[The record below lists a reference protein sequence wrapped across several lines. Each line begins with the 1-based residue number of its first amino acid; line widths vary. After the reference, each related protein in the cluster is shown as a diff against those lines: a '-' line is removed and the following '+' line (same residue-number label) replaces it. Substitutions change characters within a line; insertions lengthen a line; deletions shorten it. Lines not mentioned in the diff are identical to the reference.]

1 MLDALIGAGASLLG
15 GLFGN
20 DSASDAAATQAAA
33 TTEAARLQREGLD
46 AQLALQREQFDRT
59 LQLQQPGIQA
69 GDAARNRLLYA
80 MGLSPTGF
88 NTPTTAFQGGAG
100 AGGTAGTGGA
110 LTREQIRQ
118 QLQSQYT
125 TGQTG
130 VQPTIQERPDLY
142 GYNGG
147 GEGAGQNVY
156 IGPAV
161 TNTQTVDQQAL
172 NAAVEQQYAQQQA
185 QAEAARA
192 TQQQTDA
199 AAQARAQA
207 DPNYGALSRG
217 FTSADA
223 SNDAV
228 LQYQMGLV
236 DQARERASSVNNDPL
251 YERSLVTAARN
262 RVLDPSTDPL
272 TQRMQPAVDA
282 AIAGSTSIENDPLY
296 QQQQPLVQQAV
307 QRASNFTTAPGYT
320 FRLAEGMKG
329 VENSA
334 AARGG
339 LLSGAALKATQ
350 RYGQDFAS
358 NEYNNWFQQSNADR
372 NYVSGVGNDAF
383 NRLNTNRN
391 FVSGQ
396 NDAQYGRMNTDRNY
410 ITSQNEGA
418 YSRANTDRNYVAAQG
433 DAAVN
438 RFNTN
443 QTNQFNRLSGLAGAG
458 QTATNNVQTAGQSYA
473 QGAGTAYGNYANAVG
488 GITTNGANAQAAAGI
503 AGSNAI
509 SGGIQGGINAYNQ
522 NRFLTTLQNSG
533 RGSTYGGSGSP
544 YDYTR
549 ESWY

>member
-1 MLDALIGAGASLLG
+1 MEFGAGSNALCFNPALLSRPLPLADPVSCQH
-15 GLFGN
+15 GL
-20 DSASDAAATQAAA
+20 Q
-33 TTEAARLQREGLD
+33 QC
-46 AQLALQREQFDRT
+46 
-59 LQLQQPGIQA
+59 LQLEAQFHRRQ
-69 GDAARNRLLYA
+69 DL
-80 MGLSPTGF
+80 
-88 NTPTTAFQGGAG
+88 
-100 AGGTAGTGGA
+100 
-110 LTREQIRQ
+110 REQIRQ

-125 TGQTG
+125 TGTTG
-130 VQPTIQERPDLY
+130 TQPTMQERPDLY
-142 GYNGG
+142 TAGG
-147 GEGAGQNVY
+147 GIEQGGTNAPVY
-156 IGPAV
+156 IGPQV
-161 TNTQTVDQQAL
+161 NNTQTVNQQAL
-172 NAAVEQQYAQQQA
+172 NDAVERQFIQQ
-185 QAEAARA
+185 
-192 TQQQTDA
+192 QQQTEA
-199 AAQARAQA
+199 TTAAQRQADAEAEARAQA
-207 DPNYGALSRG
+207 DPNYGALTRG
-217 FTSADA
+217 FTGADA
-223 SNDAV
+223 DRDAIFN
-228 LQYQMGLV
+228 YQSGLV
-236 DQARERASSVNNDPL
+236 NAARDRASNLNNDPL
-251 YERSLVTAARN
+251 YERNLVAAARN

-296 QQQQPLVQQAV
+296 QQQKPLVQQAI

-358 NEYNNWFQQSNADR
+358 NEYDRWFQQSAADR
-372 NYVSGVGNDAF
+372 GYVAGVGNDAF

-418 YSRANTDRNYVAAQG
+418 YSRANTDRNYIAAQG
-433 DAAVN
+433 DAVFN

-443 QTNQFNRLSGLAGAG
+443 QNNQYNRLASVAGAG
-458 QTATNNVQTAGQSYA
+458 QTATNNVQTAGQTYA
-473 QGAGTAYGNYANAVG
+473 QGAGAAYGNYANNVG
-488 GITTNGANAQAAAGI
+488 NITTNGANASAAAGI

-509 SGGIQGGINAYNQ
+509 SGGIQGGINAYQQ
-522 NRFLTTLQNSG
+522 NRFLTTLQNN
-533 RGSTYGGSGSP
+533 RGGGGFTASP

>member
-1 MLDALIGAGASLLG
+1 MSFGLVAAAGATIVG
-15 GLFGN
+15 GMI
-20 DSASDAAATQAAA
+20 SADAAGDAADTQARGTA
-33 TTEAARLQREGLD
+33 EAARLQAEGLD
-46 AQLALQREQFDRT
+46 KQLALQREQFDRT

-69 GDAARNRLLYA
+69 GDAARNRLLYM

-88 NTPTTAFQGGAG
+88 NTPTAAF
-100 AGGTAGTGGA
+100 TGGA
-110 LTREQIRQ
+110 APSAPQTREQIRQ

-125 TGQTG
+125 TGTTG
-130 VQPTIQERPDLY
+130 TQPTMQERPDLY
-142 GYNGG
+142 TAGG
-147 GEGAGQNVY
+147 GIEQGGTNAPVY
-156 IGPAV
+156 IGPQV

-172 NAAVEQQYAQQQA
+172 NAAVERQYAQQQQQTEATTAA
-185 QAEAARA
+185 QQQADAAAAARA
-192 TQQQTDA
+192 A
-199 AAQARAQA
+199 A
-207 DPNYGALSRG
+207 DPNYGALTRG
-217 FTSADA
+217 FTGADA
-223 SNDAV
+223 DRDAIFN
-228 LQYQMGLV
+228 YQSGLV
-236 DQARERASSVNNDPL
+236 NAARDRASNLNNDPL
-251 YERSLVTAARN
+251 YERSLVDAARA
-262 RVLDPSTDPL
+262 RVNDPSSDPL

-282 AIAGSTSIENDPLY
+282 ALAGSTSIENDPLY
-296 QQQQPLVQQAV
+296 QQQKPLVQQAI

-358 NEYNNWFQQSNADR
+358 NEYDRWFQQSAADR
-372 NYVSGVGNDAF
+372 GYVAGVGNDAF

-396 NDAQYGRMNTDRNY
+396 NDAQFGRMNTDRNY

-418 YSRANTDRNYVAAQG
+418 YSRANTDRNYIAAQG
-433 DAAVN
+433 DAVFN

-443 QTNQFNRLSGLAGAG
+443 QTNAFNRLSGLAGAG
-458 QTATNNVQTAGQSYA
+458 QTATNNVQTAGQTYA
-473 QGAGTAYGNYANAVG
+473 QGAGAAYGNYANNVG
-488 GITTNGANAQAAAGI
+488 NITTNGANASAAAGI

-509 SGGIQGGINAYNQ
+509 NSGIQGGINAYQQ
-522 NRFLTTLQNSG
+522 NRFLSTLQNN
-533 RGSTYGGSGSP
+533 RGGTYTNSP